1 MSRAPA
7 RFRQLDVA
15 RALKGARDAG
25 IEPKRLEID
34 ASGKIVLAFTEVAPA
49 DAVTTEEANPW
60 DEAI

>member
-7 RFRQLDVA
+7 RFRQMDVA

-34 ASGKIVLAFTEVAPA
+34 SAGKIVLAFTDAEIATTSTEVSS
-49 DAVTTEEANPW
+49 NPW
-60 DEAI
+60 DNI

>member
-34 ASGKIVLAFTEVAPA
+34 ASGKIVLAFTEVAPVEV
-49 DAVTTEEANPW
+49 AVEDANPW
-60 DEAI
+60 DEAV